1 MMQAVPAD
9 MAVIEMSAAGGPD
22 VLVPGRRPVPRPAAG
37 EVLIRV
43 EAAGVNGP
51 DLMQRK
57 GLYPAPPGAS
67 DLLGLEVA
75 GAVVAVGDGVTRW
88 KMGDEATAPTNGG
101 GHPPNFAP

>member
-1 MMQAVPAD
+1 MGAVPAD
-9 MAVIEMSAAGGPD
+9 MAVIEMSAAGGPE

-37 EVLIRV
+37 EVLVRV

-57 GLYPAPPGAS
+57 GFYPPPAGAS

-75 GAVVAVGDGVTRW
+75 GEIVAFGEGVTGW
-88 KMGDEATAPTNGG
+88 SAGDRVAALTNGG
-101 GHPPNFAP
+101 GYAEYCAVD